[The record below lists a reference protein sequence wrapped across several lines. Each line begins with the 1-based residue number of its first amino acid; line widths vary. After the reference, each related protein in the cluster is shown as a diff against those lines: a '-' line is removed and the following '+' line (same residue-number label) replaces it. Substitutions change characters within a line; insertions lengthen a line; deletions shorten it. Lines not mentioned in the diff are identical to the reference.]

1 MTPSQVLSGAPLV
14 GREWWWEAESRTRT
28 RPWTRLCSF
37 LSFYMP
43 PRLAATSTTRLFSSP
58 LYYSSRSFRSS
69 SQRLHTPESAST
81 PGLDP
86 VDATPPAPGPSTSRS
101 QWTKDITKPIPKK
114 RPQKRKTEEAPAAA
128 RPSFTGLG
136 LSMPI
141 ILTLKATFPNV
152 REATEAQRRFIPAIV
167 QGRQDVLLKG
177 QTGSG
182 KCVVCLHVLFLRRVD
197 SHGLH

>member
-1 MTPSQVLSGAPLV
+1 MAVVGGGEPDADLAVDAPLL
-14 GREWWWEAESRTRT
+14 S
-28 RPWTRLCSF
+28 
-37 LSFYMP
+37 SFYMP
-43 PRLAATSTTRLFSSP
+43 PRLAATSTTRLFNSS

-69 SQRLHTPESAST
+69 SQRLHTPDSAST
-81 PGLDP
+81 SGLEP
-86 VDATPPAPGPSTSRS
+86 VDATPPASAPSTSRS
-101 QWTKDITKPIPKK
+101 QWIQTKDITKPIPRK
-114 RPQKRKTEEAPAAA
+114 RPQKRKTEEAPVAA

-182 KCVVCLHVLFLRRVD
+182 KCVVFTLTSF
-197 SHGLH
+197 SATS